1 MSSLS
6 GVPVSDVVFG
16 NGWAPGSTRRVVVKT
31 ADDSWTIS
39 RNDSTG
45 SITSALGV
53 VSDGSGKVLYDL
65 RPLARDGGYFVDG
78 GDSGYT
84 FTLDICRNATEH
96 RQSDVPHITAQWQR
110 GGAAGTLGRLDGS
123 PRLQGNKLLIEYADG
138 DACPGATQFNQS
150 ALISFVCDAHVDATQ
165 SQPEFVAEWAQCAF
179 MFEWRT
185 PFACLNSQHAD
196 DSSNDSQDG
205 DTGKGKSASR
215 GAVVFVV
222 VFVVG
227 SVYILG
233 GFLYNRV
240 FNLSSGLRGIEQL
253 PNYRFWRGIYVFFR
267 RAILLVAD
275 GVADLVD
282 AARGRRGAIRI
293 DAAEHSIRN
302 EIFASAAGEGDSDN
316 EGDSDAMPF
325 TLR

>member
-1 MSSLS
+1 
-6 GVPVSDVVFG
+6 G
-16 NGWAPGSTRRVVVKT
+16 
-31 ADDSWTIS
+31 DSNCI
-39 RNDSTG
+39 
-45 SITSALGV
+45 

-123 PRLQGNKLLIEYADG
+123 PRLQGNKLLID
-138 DACPGATQFNQS
+138 
-150 ALISFVCDAHVDATQ
+150 
-165 SQPEFVAEWAQCAF
+165 
-179 MFEWRT
+179 
-185 PFACLNSQHAD
+185 QHAD